1 MPRVGTLWGP
11 IPHAVP
17 RFDCLLRWLRSLV
30 SAFRS
35 PPSTGIRDDLPVSPE
50 VHAWAALDQ
59 CDILAELELLQ
70 LAQSLQEQAQRSGSY
85 DNESFDV
92 MVTIADLLEREH
104 GWSLQ
109 QSDAWL
115 ERMGLWQE

>member
-1 MPRVGTLWGP
+1 MPFMV
-11 IPHAVP
+11 
-17 RFDCLLRWLRSLV
+17 CLLRWLRSLM

-35 PPSTGIRDDLPVSPE
+35 PPSPDTRDDLPVSPE

-70 LAQSLQEQAQRSGSY
+70 LAQSLQEQAQRSGGY
-85 DNESFDV
+85 EGESFDV

-109 QSDAWL
+109 QSDDWL
-115 ERMGLWQE
+115 ERMGLYQD